1 MTEGSSVG
9 SLNNHAASLDGTGK
23 RLSAHETYAPD
34 LEATGQRDGNPK
46 FHQLGWKRLTILAM
60 VEAIALGSLGLPRAF
75 ATLGMVAGIFLSIG
89 IGLVAMYAA
98 YNIGQI
104 KLRYP
109 QVSHYAD
116 VGALLFGKGIGSSIF
131 VAAFVSLLIF
141 VVGSH
146 CLTGAIAFK
155 DIVQTDICSTA
166 FSAISAAIL
175 LLLAIPPS
183 FADIA
188 ILGYIDFAS
197 IVIAIGITMIATGIQ
212 DRGNIGDPEPYV
224 AWSAWPKQGI
234 TFEEAIV
241 SANSIVFAYS
251 FGGCLPSF
259 MDDMHTP
266 GDYVKTLWWLGGS
279 QIFIYTLTGSLIYL
293 FVGQTV
299 QSPALLSAGPL
310 ISRIV
315 FGIALPVIFISGSIN
330 TTVVCRYIHGKV
342 FAHSAARHVNTPK
355 GWATW
360 LGLVS
365 TVTVLAWIIAEAIPV
380 FSDILSIS
388 SSLFVSGLSYYIP
401 PVLWFVLLKQGKWY
415 DRKNLKVAVC
425 NGVVFLIGIVILV
438 CGTYASVAELVSL
451 LLLGSD
457 LFMETDDRRNCR
469 FERRGRGLLAS
480 RSAVESHIGL
490 CKVVRSRALKAL
502 SFASESL
509 RCRAPG
515 FSIQGSSWRPFLWVS
530 KHTFLGILIWSGSPD
545 VAYRGKIEEL

>member
-1 MTEGSSVG
+1 MEGKHENGARDFSDGLIAQGWTSLSSCLKYFYTHRTAVKMLRDNAGPARTYGTITQPSSSVQ
-9 SLNNHAASLDGTGK
+9 SSASMNPDATKTGK
-23 RLSAHETYAPD
+23 APAAQDVNQRD
-34 LEATGQRDGNPK
+34 LEATGTGQREGNAK

-60 VEAIALGSLGLPRAF
+60 VEAIALGSLGLPKAF
-75 ATLGMVAGIFLSIG
+75 ATLGMVAGVFLSIG
-89 IGLVAMYAA
+89 IGLVAMHAA

-104 KLRYP
+104 KLKYP

-116 VGALLFGKGIGSSIF
+116 VGSLLFGPIGSSLFIG
-131 VAAFVSLLIF
+131 AFVSLLIF

-155 DIVQTDICSTA
+155 DIAQSNICSTA

-183 FADIA
+183 FSDVA

-197 IVIAIGITMIATGIQ
+197 IILAIGITMIATGVQ
-212 DRGNIGDPEPYV
+212 DRGSLGDPEPYV
-224 AWSAWPKQGI
+224 AWSAWPKSGI

-241 SANSIVFAYS
+241 STNSIVFAYS

-259 MDDMHTP
+259 MNDMHTP
-266 GDYVKTLWWLGGS
+266 KDYVKTLWWLGGS
-279 QIFIYTLTGSLIYL
+279 QILIYTLTGSIIYA

-342 FAHSAARHVNTPK
+342 FANSTIRYVNSPS
-355 GWATW
+355 GWAAW
-360 LGLVS
+360 LGLVF
-365 TVTVLAWIIAEAIPV
+365 TVTMLAWIIAEAIPI

-401 PVLWFVLLKQGKWY
+401 PILWFVLLKKGAWY
-415 DRKNLKVAVC
+415 ERDNIKSSIC
-425 NGVVFLIGIVILV
+425 NGGVFLIGIIVLG
-438 CGTYASVAELVSL
+438 CGTYSSIAELVSKQVIRQKFRFTNEAVTQVREAKAGL
-451 LLLGSD
+451 IGKP
-457 LFMETDDRRNCR
+457 FNC
-469 FERRGRGLLAS
+469 
-480 RSAVESHIGL
+480 
-490 CKVVRSRALKAL
+490 
-502 SFASESL
+502 
-509 RCRAPG
+509 
-515 FSIQGSSWRPFLWVS
+515 
-530 KHTFLGILIWSGSPD
+530 
-545 VAYRGKIEEL
+545 

>member
-1 MTEGSSVG
+1 MDAGHVDSYGTCAVQGDSHVG
-9 SLNNHAASLDGTGK
+9 TLNDRDESLDRTRK
-23 RLSAHETYAPD
+23 RFPAQDAHTPD
-34 LEATGQRDGNPK
+34 LEATGQREGNPK
-46 FHQLGWKRLTILAM
+46 FHQLGWKRLTVLAM

-75 ATLGMVAGIFLSIG
+75 ATLGMVAGVFLSIG

-104 KLRYP
+104 KLKYP

-116 VGALLFGKGIGSSIF
+116 VGSLLFGRVGSSIF

-155 DIVQTDICSTA
+155 DIVQTNICSTA

-175 LLLAIPPS
+175 LFLAIPPS

-197 IVIAIGITMIATGIQ
+197 IILAIGITMIATGVQ
-212 DRGNIGDPEPYV
+212 DRGSLGGDAEPYV

-241 SANSIVFAYS
+241 STNSIVFAYS

-266 GDYVKTLWWLGGS
+266 SDYVKTLWMLGGS
-279 QIFIYTLTGSLIYL
+279 QIAIYTLTGSLIYL

-315 FGIALPVIFISGSIN
+315 FGFALPVIFISGSIN

-342 FAHSAARHVNTPK
+342 FAASAARHVNTPR

-360 LGLVS
+360 LALVFA
-365 TVTVLAWIIAEAIPV
+365 VTVLAWVIAEAIPI

-401 PVLWFVLLKQGKWY
+401 PVLWFVLLKKGRWY
-415 DRKNLKVAVC
+415 ERANWVPALC
-425 NGVVFLIGIVILV
+425 NGVVFLVGVVVLG
-438 CGTYASVAELVSL
+438 CGTYASVAELVSFVFL
-451 LLLGSD
+451 VSFFWWRLSLVIPTIVEHADSHSGY
-457 LFMETDDRRNCR
+457 R
-469 FERRGRGLLAS
+469 FERRG
-480 RSAVESHIGL
+480 
-490 CKVVRSRALKAL
+490 
-502 SFASESL
+502 
-509 RCRAPG
+509 
-515 FSIQGSSWRPFLWVS
+515 
-530 KHTFLGILIWSGSPD
+530 LG
-545 VAYRGKIEEL
+545 

>member
-1 MTEGSSVG
+1 MLRDNAGPARTYGTITQPSS
-9 SLNNHAASLDGTGK
+9 SAQSSDSMNPDATKTGK
-23 RLSAHETYAPD
+23 ASAAQDVNHRD
-34 LEATGQRDGNPK
+34 LEATGTGQREGNAK

-60 VEAIALGSLGLPRAF
+60 VEAIALGSLGLPKAF
-75 ATLGMVAGIFLSIG
+75 ATLGMVAGVFLSIG
-89 IGLVAMYAA
+89 IGLVAMHAA

-104 KLRYP
+104 KLKYP

-116 VGALLFGKGIGSSIF
+116 VGSLLFGPVGSSLFIG
-131 VAAFVSLLIF
+131 AFVSLLIF

-155 DIVQTDICSTA
+155 DIAQSNICSTA

-183 FADIA
+183 FSDVA

-197 IVIAIGITMIATGIQ
+197 IILAIGITMIATGVQ
-212 DRGNIGDPEPYV
+212 DRGSLGDPEPYV
-224 AWSAWPKQGI
+224 PWSAWPKSGI

-241 SANSIVFAYS
+241 STNSIVFAYS

-259 MDDMHTP
+259 MNDMHTP
-266 GDYVKTLWWLGGS
+266 KDYVKTLWWLGGS
-279 QIFIYTLTGSLIYL
+279 QILIYTLTGSIIYA

-330 TTVVCRYIHGKV
+330 TTVVCRYIHGKI
-342 FAHSAARHVNTPK
+342 FANSTIRYVNSPS

-360 LGLVS
+360 LGLVF
-365 TVTVLAWIIAEAIPV
+365 TVTMLAWIIAEAIPI

-401 PVLWFVLLKQGKWY
+401 PILWFVLLKKGAWY
-415 DRKNLKVAVC
+415 ERDNIKSSIC
-425 NGVVFLIGIVILV
+425 NGGVCLIGIIVLG
-438 CGTYASVAELVSL
+438 CGTYSSIAELVSKQVIRKKFRFTNEAVTQVREARAGL
-451 LLLGSD
+451 IGKP
-457 LFMETDDRRNCR
+457 FNC
-469 FERRGRGLLAS
+469 
-480 RSAVESHIGL
+480 
-490 CKVVRSRALKAL
+490 
-502 SFASESL
+502 
-509 RCRAPG
+509 
-515 FSIQGSSWRPFLWVS
+515 
-530 KHTFLGILIWSGSPD
+530 
-545 VAYRGKIEEL
+545 

>member
-1 MTEGSSVG
+1 M
-9 SLNNHAASLDGTGK
+9 
-23 RLSAHETYAPD
+23 
-34 LEATGQRDGNPK
+34 
-46 FHQLGWKRLTILAM
+46 
-60 VEAIALGSLGLPRAF
+60 IAG
-75 ATLGMVAGIFLSIG
+75 VFLSIG

-104 KLRYP
+104 KLKYP

-116 VGALLFGKGIGSSIF
+116 VGSLLFGRVGSSIF

-155 DIVQTDICSTA
+155 DIVQTNICSTA

-197 IVIAIGITMIATGIQ
+197 IILAIGITMIATGVQ
-212 DRGNIGDPEPYV
+212 DRGSLGDPEPYV

-241 SANSIVFAYS
+241 STNSIVFAYS

-266 GDYVKTLWWLGGS
+266 SDYVKTLWWLGGS

-310 ISRIV
+310 LSRIV

-330 TTVVCRYIHGKV
+330 TTVVCRYIHGKL
-342 FAHSAARHVNTPK
+342 FANSTARHVNTRK

-360 LGLVS
+360 LGLVF
-365 TVTVLAWIIAEAIPV
+365 TVTVLAWIIAEAIPI

-401 PVLWFVLLKQGKWY
+401 PVLWFVLLKQGNWY
-415 DRKNLKVAVC
+415 DRTNWKAAVC
-425 NGVVFLIGIVILV
+425 NGVVFLIGVVILG

-451 LLLGSD
+451 LFVCGEADVFLCGS
-457 LFMETDDRRNCR
+457 
-469 FERRGRGLLAS
+469 
-480 RSAVESHIGL
+480 
-490 CKVVRSRALKAL
+490 
-502 SFASESL
+502 
-509 RCRAPG
+509 
-515 FSIQGSSWRPFLWVS
+515 
-530 KHTFLGILIWSGSPD
+530 
-545 VAYRGKIEEL
+545 

>member
-1 MTEGSSVG
+1 LISRNIHFQRSRIVTRLDAGHANSYGTVQGGPSAG
-9 SLNNHAASLDGTGK
+9 SLNDHDASLNGTGK
-23 RLSAHETYAPD
+23 RFPSQETHTPD
-34 LEATGQRDGNPK
+34 LEATGQRNGNPK

-75 ATLGMVAGIFLSIG
+75 ATLGMIAGVLLSIG

-104 KLRYP
+104 KLKYP

-116 VGALLFGKGIGSSIF
+116 VGSLLFGQGIGSSIF

-155 DIVQTDICSTA
+155 DIVQTNICSTA
-166 FSAISAAIL
+166 FSALSAGIL

-197 IVIAIGITMIATGIQ
+197 IILAIGITMIATGVQ
-212 DRGNIGDPEPYV
+212 DRGHLGDSEPYV

-241 SANSIVFAYS
+241 STNSIVFAYS

-266 GDYVKTLWWLGGS
+266 SDYVKTLWWLGGS

-342 FAHSAARHVNTPK
+342 FANSTARHVNTPK

-360 LGLVS
+360 LGLVF

-415 DRKNLKVAVC
+415 DRENWRAAVC
-425 NGVVFLIGIVILV
+425 NGVVFVIGIVILG

-451 LLLGSD
+451 LSIFGGND
-457 LFMETDDRRNCR
+457 L
-469 FERRGRGLLAS
+469 
-480 RSAVESHIGL
+480 
-490 CKVVRSRALKAL
+490 
-502 SFASESL
+502 
-509 RCRAPG
+509 
-515 FSIQGSSWRPFLWVS
+515 
-530 KHTFLGILIWSGSPD
+530 
-545 VAYRGKIEEL
+545 

>member
-1 MTEGSSVG
+1 MDNDHVDSYGSCNTQPGSSTG
-9 SLNNHAASLDGTGK
+9 SVKDPAHDQTGK
-23 RLSAHETYAPD
+23 DNIVQEVPD
-34 LEATGQRDGNPK
+34 VEAIGQRDGNPK

-75 ATLGMVAGIFLSIG
+75 ATLGMVAGVFLSIG

-104 KLRYP
+104 KLKYP

-116 VGALLFGKGIGSSIF
+116 VGSLLFGKFGSSVF
-131 VAAFVSLLIF
+131 VGAFVSLLIF

-155 DIVQTDICSTA
+155 DIAQTDICSTA

-197 IVIAIGITMIATGIQ
+197 IVLAIGITMIATGVQ
-212 DRGNIGDPEPYV
+212 DRGSLGDLEPYV
-224 AWSAWPKQGI
+224 TWSAWPKQGI

-266 GDYVKTLWWLGGS
+266 EDYVKTLWWLGGS

-293 FVGQTV
+293 FVGQSV

-342 FAHSAARHVNTPK
+342 FANSPLRYVNTPR

-360 LGLVS
+360 LGLVF
-365 TVTVLAWIIAEAIPV
+365 TVTILAWIIAEAIPI

-401 PVLWFVLLKQGKWY
+401 PVLWFVLLKKGNWY
-415 DRKNLKVAVC
+415 DRQNLKVAIC
-425 NGVVFLIGIVILV
+425 NGVVFVIGIIILG
-438 CGTYASVAELVSL
+438 CGTYSSIAQLVSRSYASVLHKLMSSLAGARGEIGFDWQTIQLLDGPSYRSVYMTSHSRVNLLVC
-451 LLLGSD
+451 SD
-457 LFMETDDRRNCR
+457 CR
-469 FERRGRGLLAS
+469 SVRCYQCTPRCWKSCDPMPHVGIRYWPLSS
-480 RSAVESHIGL
+480 RF
-490 CKVVRSRALKAL
+490 SRK
-502 SFASESL
+502 
-509 RCRAPG
+509 
-515 FSIQGSSWRPFLWVS
+515 
-530 KHTFLGILIWSGSPD
+530 T
-545 VAYRGKIEEL
+545 